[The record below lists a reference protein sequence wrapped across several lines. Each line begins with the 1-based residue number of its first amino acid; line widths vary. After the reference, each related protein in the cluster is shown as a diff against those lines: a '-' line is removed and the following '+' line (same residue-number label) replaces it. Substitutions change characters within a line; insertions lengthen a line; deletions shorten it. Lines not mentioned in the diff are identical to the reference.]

1 MSTVELARIIEQ
13 ALLTKP
19 VLHGLYHISAATIDK
34 MSLLQLVAKEYGK
47 NIEILPDEKVSID
60 RSLDSS
66 RFRKITGYTPP
77 SWPDLINMM
86 HKSK

>member
-1 MSTVELARIIEQ
+1 MIPRPE
-13 ALLTKP
+13 
-19 VLHGLYHISAATIDK
+19 LHGLYHVSVEPIDK
-34 MSLLQLVAKEYGK
+34 MSLLKLVSKEYGK
-47 NIEILPDEKVSID
+47 NIEIIPDVKVSID